1 MKCNTEDMFIWYTR
15 VAKNSIKEDE
25 HVHKLFYT
33 NQSYKHL
40 SEAER
45 GEIEAY
51 LSVGLKPAEIARRL
65 GRNRSTITREINRG
79 SITQLKK
86 VNGQKV
92 YYQHYYADAAHNR
105 YRDARETKGA

>member
-1 MKCNTEDMFIWYTR
+1 MSTNYST
-15 VAKNSIKEDE
+15 
-25 HVHKLFYT
+25 T

-79 SITQLKK
+79 SITQVKK
-86 VNGQKV
+86 VNGQKGLLPTLLC
-92 YYQHYYADAAHNR
+92 R
-105 YRDARETKGA
+105 CCS

>member
-1 MKCNTEDMFIWYTR
+1 MSTNYST
-15 VAKNSIKEDE
+15 
-25 HVHKLFYT
+25 T

-92 YYQHYYADAAHNR
+92 YYQHYYADAVHNR
-105 YRDARETKGA
+105 YRNARETKGA

>member
-1 MKCNTEDMFIWYTR
+1 MNISTNYS
-15 VAKNSIKEDE
+15 N
-25 HVHKLFYT
+25 T

-65 GRNRSTITREINRG
+65 GRNRSNITREINRG
-79 SITQLKK
+79 SVKQVKQ
-86 VNGQKV
+86 VNGSYSV
-92 YYQHYYADAAHNR
+92 M
-105 YRDARETKGA
+105 